1 MKYDFE
7 TVCDRRGT
15 GSRKWIPVEDYKE
28 LIVPF
33 TVADM
38 EFSTAPEIKKE
49 LINYIEDNILGYTT
63 YMDDY
68 LEEVVKWQ
76 KDMHDLDIKK
86 DYIVSTPG
94 VVSALYYLIL
104 ACTEKDDGI
113 IVFKPVYHPFMASI
127 EAAKRSVVNCPLI
140 NNKGKYTIDFE
151 KFERLAADPK
161 NKAIIF
167 CNPHNPVGRVWTED
181 ELSKLVE
188 ISKKYDILI
197 ISDEIWSDI
206 TMSGFETTS
215 LLKVAG
221 DYLDNVVAT
230 TAASKTFNL
239 AGLSCSN
246 IIIPNKLIKEAFV
259 KELDKAHLSVPALG
273 YVGTKAGYRYGKD
286 WMKEM
291 ISVVEK
297 NYNYAKNFFEEN
309 IKDVVVSPL
318 EGTYVMWVDL
328 RSLGLDKDQ
337 LEKFLIEKAKFYV
350 NQGDFFG
357 EEGECFIRI
366 NLACPESVLKD
377 GLNRLKIAMEI

>member
-167 CNPHNPVGRVWTED
+167 CKPHNPVGRVWTED